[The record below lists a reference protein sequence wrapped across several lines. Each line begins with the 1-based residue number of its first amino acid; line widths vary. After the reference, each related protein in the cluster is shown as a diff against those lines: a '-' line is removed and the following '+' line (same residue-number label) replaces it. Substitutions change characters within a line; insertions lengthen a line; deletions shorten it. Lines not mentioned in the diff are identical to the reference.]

1 MKTTLAP
8 GMGGP
13 PEANWDQ
20 ITGNRALKKSLQS
33 LIRNVRFEGNCERYG
48 IFAYGQSRAGKT
60 STIQYGIRCLLCDR
74 LDPVTFDACG
84 ECSNCR
90 CNTQLYGDCG
100 FVNFVTPEG
109 ASEPSFSYFFVPID
123 CSRITESE
131 LENVLCDLQ
140 GNSGRL
146 VIIYLDE
153 FHRLGRRRMDERLL
167 TAMDKYD
174 AIWLASSA
182 ITNEIDQ
189 MVMNRFD
196 EQIEAELPKAEE
208 LATFLAERCKAAGV
222 WCPGNPME
230 TLTKLAKRARLIPGL
245 ALNVIRKACR
255 SEDRTLTLEM
265 VNKHTFVIDE

>member
-1 MKTTLAP
+1 MTTTLLPSMGSSPAP
-8 GMGGP
+8 SW
-13 PEANWDQ
+13 NQ
-20 ITGNRALKKSLQS
+20 ITGNRTLKQSLQS
-33 LIRNVRFEGNCERYG
+33 LIRNVRFQGNWERYG
-48 IFAYGQSRAGKT
+48 IFAYGHSRTGKT
-60 STIQYGIRCLLCDR
+60 STIQYAIRCMLCDR

-90 CNTQLYGDCG
+90 CNPELYGDCG

-109 ASEPSFSYFFVPID
+109 DNEPSFSYFFVPID
-123 CSRITESE
+123 CSRITETE
-131 LENVLCDLQ
+131 LEEVLRELQ

-153 FHRLGRRRMDERLL
+153 FHRLARRRMDERLL
-167 TAMDKYD
+167 TTMDKYA

-182 ITNEIDQ
+182 VTNEIDQ

-196 EQIEAELPKAEE
+196 EQIEAELPKVEE
-208 LATFLAERCKAAGV
+208 LALFLAEQCKIAGV

-245 ALNVIRKACR
+245 ALHVVRKARR
-255 SEDRTLTLEM
+255 SADRSLTLKM
-265 VNKHTFVIDE
+265 VHEHVFVIDE